1 MRSISKMHL
10 RIDIQEDVNFKN
22 NPNMFQHDKKQA
34 TMILISTT
42 LNMCCLAFKSG
53 RGMYILLS
61 KRRRIACMIIL
72 H

>member
-1 MRSISKMHL
+1 MHL
-10 RIDIQEDVNFKN
+10 RIDIQEVVNFKN
-22 NPNMFQHDKKQA
+22 NPQHDKKQA